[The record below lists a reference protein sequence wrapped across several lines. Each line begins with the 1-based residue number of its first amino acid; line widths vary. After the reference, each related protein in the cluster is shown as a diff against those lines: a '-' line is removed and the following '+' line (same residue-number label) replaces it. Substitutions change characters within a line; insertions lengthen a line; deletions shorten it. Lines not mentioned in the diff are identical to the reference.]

1 MKQMKRL
8 LVIALAAV
16 MLLSL
21 MIPASALATGPDAT
35 TPRTLS
41 IYKYQL
47 SGSEG
52 EAYEPAP
59 GVTFEIFRYAA
70 FTPQIHETM
79 SAESAQSWAA
89 AHPKALMQTVTT
101 DASGCGKWAA
111 SSEGTEMDAVYLV
124 MEKTDGTAGLNGQ
137 SDPFLISVP
146 YYDDDENGWTY
157 DVEVRLKNRM
167 VTGPTIEKDVESVG
181 NDHAGANLG
190 ENQTWIIRTS
200 VPEDLYYTKQIRG
213 DVSGVYAKSYVIRD
227 DLDSRLDYKGNLKV
241 AVICADAEAAVLS
254 ESDYTQ
260 SGTAESGKPGGTI
273 VLALTENGM
282 RHVIETAGSQNAMLQ
297 VTFETSINS
306 SAAAGESIPN
316 SATVEYTN
324 ACGYSYEPATVPE
337 DHIPEVHTG
346 GFQIEKVD
354 RDDTSKK
361 LGGAEFHLA
370 ASESDARNQVWLKG
384 SDGKEIVLV
393 TDTSGKASYTGLS
406 YDSGATSSQGGSYYY
421 LVETK
426 APTGYRLDSTPARI
440 TVNAGTLRDS
450 SAVYQIPNSLEGE
463 KKPQMPL
470 TGNGAKVGLW
480 AIGMGFIILSGTL
493 GYLGLRSRSKS

>member
-1 MKQMKRL
+1 
-8 LVIALAAV
+8 
-16 MLLSL
+16 
-21 MIPASALATGPDAT
+21 
-35 TPRTLS
+35 
-41 IYKYQL
+41 
-47 SGSEG
+47 
-52 EAYEPAP
+52 
-59 GVTFEIFRYAA
+59 
-70 FTPQIHETM
+70 M
-79 SAESAQSWAA
+79 S
-89 AHPKALMQTVTT
+89 HRP
-101 DASGCGKWAA
+101 
-111 SSEGTEMDAVYLV
+111 
-124 MEKTDGTAGLNGQ
+124 
-137 SDPFLISVP
+137 
-146 YYDDDENGWTY
+146 
-157 DVEVRLKNRM
+157 
-167 VTGPTIEKDVESVG
+167 
-181 NDHAGANLG
+181 
-190 ENQTWIIRTS
+190 
-200 VPEDLYYTKQIRG
+200 
-213 DVSGVYAKSYVIRD
+213 
-227 DLDSRLDYKGNLKV
+227 
-241 AVICADAEAAVLS
+241 
-254 ESDYTQ
+254 
-260 SGTAESGKPGGTI
+260 
-273 VLALTENGM
+273 
-282 RHVIETAGSQNAMLQ
+282 
-297 VTFETSINS
+297 
-306 SAAAGESIPN
+306 
-316 SATVEYTN
+316 
-324 ACGYSYEPATVPE
+324 YEPATVPE

-370 ASESDARNQVWLKG
+370 ASEPDARNQVWLKG